1 MNDAPK
7 RGAPGQSPHLV
18 DTSRCTHLLYECPI
32 ENSSSAL
39 SLRARLLGVAQRL
52 GFPESRREAM
62 ALVVMEMASNQLK
75 YAQGRGTVQIW
86 EQPGPFL
93 DIFALDY
100 GPGIHDL
107 ALASEDGYS
116 SSETLGKGL
125 GSIRRLSDEL
135 QVYTRTQQPDT
146 PRKWT
151 GTALLARFWPTA
163 RRPQPWPRGIGVGL
177 YSRSLADD
185 RHNGDIIYLRTSD
198 EGLRWLHL
206 DGLGHG
212 REARDTTARLDY
224 NVLMRRSVRELIE
237 ATDRYLVG
245 SRGAVGI
252 AADARPAL
260 GEYRLSGIGDMYA
273 QVYDARP
280 QETQWLFFP
289 SGVLGKEHKQAVEI
303 QGRLAR
309 DNLLITAS
317 DGIRRNWDE
326 QSLPG
331 LFRLDPQLIAYV
343 IGSIMGRMSDD
354 QSLCVVR
361 AEGAG

>member
-1 MNDAPK
+1 MSDPCHAS
-7 RGAPGQSPHLV
+7 APGEAPRVIDS
-18 DTSRCTHLLYECPI
+18 SRCTHLLYECPI

-100 GPGIHDL
+100 GPGIADL
-107 ALASEDGYS
+107 SRATEDGYS
-116 SSETLGKGL
+116 TSETLGKGL
-125 GSIRRLSDEL
+125 GSILRLSDEL
-135 QVYTRTQQPDT
+135 QMYTRTHEPNA

-151 GTALLARFWPTA
+151 GTALMARFWPTT
-163 RRPQPWPRGIGVGL
+163 RRPQPWPRGVRAGL

-185 RHNGDIIYLRTSD
+185 RHNGDIIYLRAAD
-198 EGLRWLHL
+198 QGLRWLHL

-224 NVLMRRSVRELIE
+224 NVLMRRSARELIE

-252 AADARPAL
+252 AADARPDRCR
-260 GEYRLSGIGDMYA
+260 YSLSGIGDMYA
-273 QVYDARP
+273 QVYDAGR

-289 SGVLGKEHKQAVEI
+289 SGVLGKEHKKAVEI
-303 QGRLAR
+303 DGQLGR

-331 LFRLDPQLIAYV
+331 LFKHDPQLIAYV